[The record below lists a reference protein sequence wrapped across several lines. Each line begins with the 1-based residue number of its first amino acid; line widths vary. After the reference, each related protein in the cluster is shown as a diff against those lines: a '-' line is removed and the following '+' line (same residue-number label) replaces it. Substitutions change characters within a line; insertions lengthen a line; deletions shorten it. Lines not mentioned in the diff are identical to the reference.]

1 MSWDLV
7 WLAELFRRDSVGRLK
22 METLYI
28 KPLPCSLIRTVQ
40 CLGILNG
47 AQLFSLNKGELRTVS
62 PEEGARVYS
71 QIMVQKALLQVGLS
85 SIVFFYSVLND
96 DKKRRGGGYN
106 GQYLTLW
113 PWQDVHKVTEL
124 EKAME
129 RQKLKIDLESEKS
142 EVWWNNLNVCQRRRN
157 TDSR

>member
-1 MSWDLV
+1 MT
-7 WLAELFRRDSVGRLK
+7 K
-22 METLYI
+22 
-28 KPLPCSLIRTVQ
+28 K
-40 CLGILNG
+40 
-47 AQLFSLNKGELRTVS
+47 KG
-62 PEEGARVYS
+62 
-71 QIMVQKALLQVGLS
+71 
-85 SIVFFYSVLND
+85 
-96 DKKRRGGGYN
+96 GGGYN

>member
-1 MSWDLV
+1 M
-7 WLAELFRRDSVGRLK
+7 
-22 METLYI
+22 T
-28 KPLPCSLIRTVQ
+28 
-40 CLGILNG
+40 
-47 AQLFSLNKGELRTVS
+47 
-62 PEEGARVYS
+62 
-71 QIMVQKALLQVGLS
+71 
-85 SIVFFYSVLND
+85 
-96 DKKRRGGGYN
+96 KKGGGGGN
-106 GQYLTLW
+106 EQYLTLW